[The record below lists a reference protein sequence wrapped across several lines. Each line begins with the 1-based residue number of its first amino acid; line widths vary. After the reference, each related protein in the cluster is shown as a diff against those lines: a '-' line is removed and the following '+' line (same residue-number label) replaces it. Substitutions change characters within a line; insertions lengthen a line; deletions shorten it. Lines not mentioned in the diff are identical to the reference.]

1 MYRGREMLL
10 QRVRNRLDQE
20 HGQSAANGTSE
31 SGRNGRDGALKRTK
45 IKKSDILPVSH
56 WFGHTEQAA
65 KTRHSQAREEE
76 FQSFLREKMKEH
88 ALQREQELQRKT
100 QDEQRG
106 TVDLHQICQL
116 EGFASADVNKMP
128 VASHPSISPLRK
140 KHKKMIPKRN
150 QQYSSVILG
159 EDPELD
165 QMIENIVL
173 TFTHECTDS
182 GNAGGVEFD
191 GSAISVLREAAK
203 DTLNTMTNQGHHVD
217 DCQIVTKKTNDA
229 AFDVEASFEKYN
241 STADGKT
248 NMQIHNLKDGE
259 EVTDNRISH
268 MIKELIGEIEQDSDC
283 HFDGGALEALKE
295 VTKEIVSK
303 DDGCEF

>member
-20 HGQSAANGTSE
+20 HGKSAGTSE
-31 SGRNGRDGALKRTK
+31 SGRNGRDGALKRSK
-45 IKKSDILPVSH
+45 VKKSDILPVSH
-56 WFGHTEQAA
+56 WFRHTEQAA
-65 KTRHSQAREEE
+65 KARYSQAREEE

-88 ALQREQELQRKT
+88 ALQRDQELQRKT
-100 QDEQRG
+100 QDEQKG

-116 EGFASADVNKMP
+116 KGFSSADVNKMP
-128 VASHPSISPLRK
+128 AASHPSISPLRK

-150 QQYSSVILG
+150 QQYSSSVILG

-173 TFTHECTDS
+173 KFTHECTDS
-182 GNAGGVEFD
+182 SNAGGVEFD

-203 DTLNTMTNQGHHVD
+203 DTLNTMTNQGHNVVD

-229 AFDVEASFEKYN
+229 AFDDEASFARYN

-248 NMQIHNLKDGE
+248 NMQIHNLKDDE

-295 VTKEIVSK
+295 ATKDIVSK
-303 DDGCEF
+303 DDGFEF